1 MTLAA
6 MAATTSAP
14 SSTVKPDDKVAQ
26 DRFVQYQKQAKL
38 KLEQVNRRKY
48 SLVNLWYFLFRKNCT
63 KNKKLKNEKM
73 KQNKHVYY
81 LESKPID
88 AKWAKRSDH
97 IISKKSWIT
106 NCNWE
111 N

>member
-1 MTLAA
+1 
-6 MAATTSAP
+6 
-14 SSTVKPDDKVAQ
+14 
-26 DRFVQYQKQAKL
+26 
-38 KLEQVNRRKY
+38 
-48 SLVNLWYFLFRKNCT
+48 
-63 KNKKLKNEKM
+63 M